1 MIRPKKNLLI
11 SGFFSRYIPFII
23 GRNFRAVNFN
33 KVDFDPSKSILLLP
47 NHYSWW
53 DGFLMFY
60 LNKLLFKKKFYV
72 MILEATSKKIFFL
85 KYLGGYT
92 VLKGSKDIITS
103 LDYTAELLADPGNL
117 VLMFP
122 QGKLYSN
129 FTDDIVFQNGLSKVI
144 KKAAGQ
150 FQTIFAVSFI
160 EYMQYK
166 KPTVD
171 IRLHAYDGDFTDI
184 NELTDSFKAYYQSAK
199 LEQSK
204 NVV

>member
-1 MIRPKKNLLI
+1 MIRPKKNFLI
-11 SGFFSRYIPFII
+11 SSFFSRYIPYII
-23 GRNFRAVNFN
+23 GRNFRAFNFN
-33 KVDFDPSKSILLLP
+33 EIDVDAGKSILLLP

-53 DGFLMFY
+53 DGFLMFH

-92 VLKGSKDIITS
+92 VLKGSKDIIAS
-103 LDYTAELLADPGNL
+103 LDYTAQLLSDPGNL
-117 VLMFP
+117 VLIFP

-129 FTDDIVFQNGLSKVI
+129 FTDEIVFQNGLSKVI

-150 FQTIFAVSFI
+150 FQTVFAVSFI

-171 IRLHAYDGDFTDI
+171 VRLHASDQDFTDI
-184 NELTDSFKAYYQSAK
+184 NELTNSFKAYYQLAK